1 MFTDIAGYSTL
12 MGADEDRAVA
22 ILARCREIVRPQV
35 EKFGGRILDEIGDG
49 MLASFDSGV
58 SAVECAREI
67 QTIVGAEPE
76 FDLRIGIHIGDVL
89 VSDKQVVGDGVNVA
103 SRIHGLA
110 APGSICISDRVFDDL
125 RNHPEFD
132 PQPLGERELKNL
144 NRRITVYVL
153 AAPGQRP
160 AAEPLP
166 RTPRRGRV
174 WAAVAASV
182 VAAGGLLFATGL
194 GERLLVAALIELPRL
209 RGGDVEQQ
217 IGFVRSADGT
227 RIAYATSGQGP
238 ALVHVLGWASHVER
252 GLSSPAYN
260 PSIAHFAERYQFV
273 HYDGR
278 GAGLSDRNVTNFSI
292 DARVADLE
300 AVIDGLGLDRVAI
313 MGLSA
318 GGSASIAYTLRHPE
332 KVRRLILIA
341 TAGNGASVRRAN
353 PMWNSIPD
361 LVRNGWGRDDS
372 SARKVFT
379 ALIGPHMSPIQQEF
393 LSELLQ
399 ISMTGDDAANFLE
412 AAIQGDASD
421 QLAKIAVPTL
431 VIHARG
437 DLLVPFEAGGREL
450 AAGIPNSRLVV
461 LESDNHGIPPGDPTY
476 PQFVKAIDEFL
487 AEDSE
492 RSGANAGG

>member
-1 MFTDIAGYSTL
+1 
-12 MGADEDRAVA
+12 
-22 ILARCREIVRPQV
+22 
-35 EKFGGRILDEIGDG
+35 

-67 QTIVGAEPE
+67 QAIVGAEPDFE
-76 FDLRIGIHIGDVL
+76 LRIGIHIGDVL
-89 VSDKQVVGDGVNVA
+89 ISEEKVVGDGVNVA

-132 PQPLGERELKNL
+132 PQPLGERELKSL

-153 AAPGQRP
+153 AAPGRRP
-160 AAEPLP
+160 AAEPLTRP
-166 RTPRRGRV
+166 SRRRRV
-174 WAAVAASV
+174 WIAVAVGTVAAAVV
-182 VAAGGLLFATGL
+182 LVAMGL
-194 GERLLVAALIELPRL
+194 GERLVVAALIEVPRL
-209 RGGDVEQQ
+209 LGRGVEQE

-227 RIAYATSGQGP
+227 RIAYATSGRGP

-252 GLSSPAYN
+252 GLGSPAYN
-260 PSIAHFAERYQFV
+260 PSVAHFAEHFQFV

-278 GAGLSDRNVTNFSI
+278 GAGLSDRNVKDFSI

-300 AVIDGLGLDRVAI
+300 AVIDGLGFERVVL

-318 GGSASIAYTLRHPE
+318 GGGPSLAYAIRHPE

-341 TAGNGASVRRAN
+341 TAASGASVRRAN

-361 LVRNGWGRDDS
+361 LVRSGWGRDDA

-412 AAIQGDASD
+412 AAIQGDASE
-421 QLAKIAVPTL
+421 QLARITAPTL

-450 AAGIPNSRLVV
+450 AAGIPNARLVV
-461 LESDNHGIPPGDPTY
+461 LESDNHGIPPNDPVY
-476 PQFVKAIDEFL
+476 PQFLEAIDAFL
-487 AEDSE
+487 AEDPE
-492 RSGANAGG
+492 LSGETAAS